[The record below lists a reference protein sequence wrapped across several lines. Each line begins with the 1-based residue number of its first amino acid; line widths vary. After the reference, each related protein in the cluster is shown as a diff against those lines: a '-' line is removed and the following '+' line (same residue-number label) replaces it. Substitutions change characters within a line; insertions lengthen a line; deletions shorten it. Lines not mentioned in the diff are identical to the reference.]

1 MGITLNKY
9 MHCGFLQNEMVF
21 NTPEKDSWAYVY
33 FGKMDESSIQHKMFQ
48 DIGIKT
54 DKSDIDP
61 STLGKLFFTKSASVP
76 RYKVREVKD
85 KYNLSVVRD
94 SSKADTIIISKN
106 EVKENVQHSWGA
118 YFYHRDAIKEV
129 MEALLASPS
138 NAFGNTRLRYNS
150 YHSEMLSNKELIK
163 SGLDKLNDLPVD
175 IEYISFSYGC
185 RDKFDTV
192 SRALNLN
199 LDLKA
204 NVKTIEPSVYDGMM
218 NYKGKNVI
226 TDSALQSILGSSG
239 MEHENYVF
247 IDQLLNSHD
256 PGNIELGLTLMANC
270 NFEESQHY
278 LLILLG
284 DHYNRHRYVK
294 YCHSVAFKSLLDFMD
309 FNKYSNV
316 TLDRILEK
324 ADSMGKLTDDIK
336 DLVLKR
342 ATEDIQRSVRN
353 HRWIKITGITIE
365 KPQNDTN
372 QGGD

>member
-1 MGITLNKY
+1 MDISLNKF
-9 MHCGFLQNEMVF
+9 MHCGFLQSEMVF
-21 NTPEKDSWAYVY
+21 TAPEKDSWAYVY
-33 FGKMDESSIQHKMFQ
+33 FGKLDESSIQRKMFL
-48 DIGIKT
+48 DVGIKT
-54 DKSDIDP
+54 DKADIDP

-85 KYNLSVVRD
+85 KYNLAVVRD

-106 EVKENVQHSWGA
+106 EVKENIQHSWGA
-118 YFYHRDAIKEV
+118 YFYDRNAVKEV

-138 NAFGNTRLRYNS
+138 TAFGNTRMRYNS
-150 YHSEMLSNKELIK
+150 YQSDILNNKELVK
-163 SGLDKLNDLPVD
+163 SGLDKLNDLPAD

-185 RDKFDTV
+185 RDKFDIV
-192 SRALNLN
+192 SSALAFKLFH
-199 LDLKA
+199 KA
-204 NVKTIEPSVYDGMM
+204 NVKIIDPSVHDGML
-218 NYKGKNVI
+218 NYRGKNVI

-247 IDQLLNSHD
+247 IDQLLNSAD

-309 FNKYSNV
+309 FNRYSGV
-316 TLDRILEK
+316 TLDGILEK
-324 ADSMGKLTDDIK
+324 ADSVGKLNDDILN
-336 DLVLKR
+336 LVRDR
-342 ATEDIQRSVRN
+342 ATEEIQRSIRN
-353 HRWIKITGITIE
+353 YRWIKVTGIKIE

-372 QGGD
+372 QGGN